1 MITPAVNPKIRRP
14 IHVAMSRSPPMQAK
28 EWPCPQPA
36 QCLSGRKSA
45 NFCFYSLIR
54 RLRGIGSA
62 CRDFFVC
69 LNWGAMASKYVHEGT
84 DTPRLL
90 LQRTAAGDKEA
101 FPALY
106 RLYGPRVMA
115 VVRKRVAEPE
125 LAEELVQDVFVA
137 AWQSARGFRAD
148 LGDPELWLLGI
159 TQHKLHDHWRRLKR
173 IAQAV
178 GVPWDLE
185 ARESMPQ
192 PEVRLSIAQALYI
205 LSTDQRRVI
214 DLIYAAGLTYS
225 EAAPV

>member
-1 MITPAVNPKIRRP
+1 M
-14 IHVAMSRSPPMQAK
+14 
-28 EWPCPQPA
+28 
-36 QCLSGRKSA
+36 
-45 NFCFYSLIR
+45 
-54 RLRGIGSA
+54 
-62 CRDFFVC
+62 
-69 LNWGAMASKYVHEGT
+69 
-84 DTPRLL
+84 
-90 LQRTAAGDKEA
+90 
-101 FPALY
+101 
-106 RLYGPRVMA
+106 
-115 VVRKRVAEPE
+115 
-125 LAEELVQDVFVA
+125 FVA

-225 EAAPV
+225 EAARVLGVPLGTIKSHANTALGKMKAFLSDSTRP